1 LEIFFVVFALCVCA
15 SSGRGRSG
23 RGRRGRR
30 GRGRRGRVGVMG
42 VVGTEVA
49 GVVGAEVAGVVEK
62 LRAPGIGMFSI
73 AYGFIRNG
81 L

>member
-1 LEIFFVVFALCVCA
+1 MSLCESSVSLYVVSAAVVVA
-15 SSGRGRSG
+15 
-23 RGRRGRR
+23 
-30 GRGRRGRVGVMG
+30 VVVDAEVVG
-42 VVGTEVA
+42 VVGIVGAKVA
-49 GVVGAEVAGVVEK
+49 GVVGVEVAGVMEK